1 MRDILTTIV
10 AIASLSTVVLLI
22 WYFSGVFTQKK
33 TKRICIVV
41 IIVIF
46 GVFLYIQ
53 SRPKVIHMKEDV
65 LYVKPMS
72 ENDIK

>member
-22 WYFSGVFTQKK
+22 WYFTGVFTRKK
-33 TKRICIVV
+33 VKRICIVT

-46 GVFLYIQ
+46 GVFIYLRN
-53 SRPKVIHMKEDV
+53 RPRVVYMQEDV
-65 LYVKPMS
+65 LYIKPI
-72 ENDIK
+72 ENIE

>member
-1 MRDILTTIV
+1 MKDILTTIV

-22 WYFSGVFTQKK
+22 WYFVCMFTQKK
-33 TKRICIVV
+33 IKRICIVV

-53 SRPKVIHMKEDV
+53 SRPKVVHMKEDV
-65 LYVKPMS
+65 LYVKPRI